1 MKARRLAIS
10 ILLSLSSIVAMAD
23 EGMWMVN
30 SISEALARKMQE
42 SGLKL
47 QAGEIYDADK
57 VWS

>member
-1 MKARRLAIS
+1 
-10 ILLSLSSIVAMAD
+10 MAD

>member
-1 MKARRLAIS
+1 
-10 ILLSLSSIVAMAD
+10 MAD

-47 QAGEIYDADK
+47 QA
-57 VWS
+57 